1 MADDAT
7 EMSTNNTGLRV
18 RRESS
23 FKTLGSGDWKPREPN
38 EYGDFGAQLTNTPR
52 KPIRIDRQNRKGVL
66 TDLEAPGS
74 WTEDMTYSS
83 FLDMVDLYL
92 FANYRDK
99 GTFGADS
106 IALITISGITAID
119 DTYTVASG
127 GASCDADDIVFGSG
141 FTNAGN
147 NGLHVVASSSATTVV
162 VGAAPGLTDEASPPS
177 TATLTRVG
185 HEFAAGDL
193 SVTQPGIGVAYPYI
207 TSAGGKDLT
216 ELDIVP
222 GEWVYIGGDAALNKW
237 ATAANNGYARVRSV
251 TSTVMTFDKT
261 QNTMVTEAGGVLEI
275 RIFLPRVCKNEST
288 AATIIKKYLQI
299 ERSLGSPD
307 SGSPGNVQ
315 GEYIVG
321 GSADQLTIGLP
332 TSEIITTEYSFL
344 GADHE
349 TNDSATGLKS
359 GTRPALQANDGYN
372 SVNHVRRLSLRVN
385 SLTDAN
391 PTSLFTYLKEV
402 SVKVENNISL
412 NKAIGV
418 LGGAST
424 NAGSID
430 VELEAEAY
438 FATVAALA
446 AKRANDDV
454 SFDMS
459 IADQNQGITVDLP
472 LLALGDGLPELET
485 NEPIM
490 LKMTNPAA
498 SGEDVVSTLNHTVL
512 ICFFDY
518 LPDAAEA

>member
-7 EMSTNNTGLRV
+7 EMSSNNTGLRV
-18 RRESS
+18 RRESA
-23 FKTLGSGDWKPREPN
+23 FKTLGSGPWKPREPN

-66 TDLEAPGS
+66 TDLEAPAA
-74 WTEDMTYSS
+74 WTEDLTYTS
-83 FLDMVDLYL
+83 FLDMADLYL

-99 GTFGADS
+99 ATFGADS
-106 IALITISGITAID
+106 VGEIAISGIVAST
-119 DTYTVASG
+119 DTFTVASG
-127 GASCDADDIVFGSG
+127 GGSVDADDIVFGKG
-141 FTNAGN
+141 FTNSGN
-147 NGLHVVASSSATTVV
+147 NGLHIVASSSATTVV
-162 VGAAPGLTDEASPPS
+162 VAASPGATDETPPS
-177 TATLTRVG
+177 TGTLTRVG

-193 SVTQPGIGVAYPYI
+193 SVTQPGIATAFPYI

-222 GEWVYIGGDAALNKW
+222 GEWVYIGGDATLNKW

-251 TSTVMTFDKT
+251 TATVMTFDKT
-261 QNTMVTEAGGVLEI
+261 QSTMVTEAGGSLEI
-275 RIFLPRVCKNEST
+275 RIFTPRVIKNEST

-307 SGSPGNVQ
+307 SGTPANVQ
-315 GEYIVG
+315 GEYVIG
-321 GSADQLTIGLP
+321 GSADQLMIGLP

-344 GADHE
+344 GGDHG
-349 TNDSATGLKS
+349 TNDSSTGLKS
-359 GTRPALQANDGYN
+359 GTRPALVSSDGYN
-372 SVNHVRRLSLRVN
+372 SVNHVRRLSLRQT

-402 SVKVENNISL
+402 TVKVENNISL

-424 NAGSID
+424 NAGQID

-446 AKRANDDV
+446 AKRANADV
-454 SFDMS
+454 TFDMS
-459 IADQNQGITVDLP
+459 IADQNQGITIDLP

-498 SGEDVVSTLNHTVL
+498 SGEDVVSTMNHTIL

-518 LPDAAEA
+518 LPSAAEA

>member
-7 EMSTNNTGLRV
+7 EMSSNNTGLRV

-23 FKTLGSGDWKPREPN
+23 FKTLGSGAWKPREPN

-66 TDLEAPGS
+66 TDLEAPAS

-92 FANYRDK
+92 FADYRDK

-106 IALITISGITAID
+106 IALIAISGIVAST
-119 DTYTVASG
+119 DTFTVASG
-127 GASCDADDIVFGSG
+127 GDSCDADDIVFGTG
-141 FTNAGN
+141 FTNSGN
-147 NGLHVVASSSATTVV
+147 NGLHIVASSTGTTVV
-162 VGAAPGLTDEASPPS
+162 VGNGLVDETPPS

-193 SVTQPGIGVAYPYI
+193 SVTQPGTSTGYPYI

-288 AATIIKKYLQI
+288 AATIMKKYLQI

-315 GEYIVG
+315 GEYVVG
-321 GSADQLTIGLP
+321 GSADQMMIGLP

-372 SVNHVRRLSLRVN
+372 SVNHVRRLSLRVI
-385 SLTDAN
+385 SATDAN

-438 FATVAALA
+438 LATVAALA
-446 AKRANDDV
+446 AKRANSDV

-459 IADQNQGITVDLP
+459 IADQNQGITIDLP

-498 SGEDVVSTLNHTVL
+498 SGEDVDATLNHTVL

-518 LPDAAEA
+518 LPNAATA